1 MVAGLLMKIYY
12 FSGWFEEIKNAHAS
26 GFDGILFATGI
37 ENADFVRVAR
47 CIDKY
52 QNFTYMIAI
61 RPYLISPQYL
71 SFLCNSLDEISP
83 GSIEINLISGW
94 PKEHER
100 EYGGVI
106 GDVNDLSSN
115 IDKSNYLIKFLDVFS
130 AMKGLKLPKL
140 FVSTTNKFTFDAAK
154 KHDQNVILPY
164 SRYISGEYDIDNSK
178 AIVSIGPI
186 FKDDDENTIHANHS
200 DSTTFTKKEFADFLD
215 DLNSKGFYGVLVY
228 ETNAEKKVM
237 NFVKEYKALK
247 FGGK

>member
-1 MVAGLLMKIYY
+1 MKIYY

-94 PKEHER
+94 PKEHEK
-100 EYGGVI
+100 EYGGVV
-106 GDVNDLSSN
+106 GDVNDLSSS
-115 IDKSNYLIKFLDVFS
+115 IDKSNYLIKFLDVFN

-140 FVSTTNKFTFDAAK
+140 FVSTTNKFTFEAAK
-154 KHDQNVILPY
+154 KHNQNVILPY

-178 AIVSIGPI
+178 TIVSIGPI

-200 DSTTFTKKEFADFLD
+200 DSTTFTKKQFAEFLD
-215 DLNSKGFYGVLVY
+215 DLKNKGFYGVLIY

-237 NFVKEYKALK
+237 DFIKDYKSLK
-247 FGGK
+247 FGAK

>member
-1 MVAGLLMKIYY
+1 MLQLYTMKIYY

-115 IDKSNYLIKFLDVFS
+115 IDKSNYLIKFLDVFN

-140 FVSTTNKFTFDAAK
+140 FVSTTNQFTFEAAK

-164 SRYISGEYDIDNSK
+164 SRYISGEYNIDNSK

-200 DSTTFTKKEFADFLD
+200 DSTAFTKKQFADLLD
-215 DLNSKGFYGVLVY
+215 DLSSKGFYGVLVY

-237 NFVKEYKALK
+237 QFVKDYKALK
-247 FGGK
+247 FGAK